1 MLLIYIYIYIYILL
15 YHYTNNGW
23 KKYFENIMD
32 NNLKN
37 DFSFVSIKFIFILYV
52 AILYFQI

>member
-1 MLLIYIYIYIYILL
+1 MTYAVSIYFLL
-15 YHYTNNGW
+15 YHYTNNSW

-37 DFSFVSIKFIFILYV
+37 YFSFVSIKLIFIL
-52 AILYFQI
+52 